1 MKKIIF
7 LNINLHSCMENLFIH
22 IFDLRNEQDN
32 CVPETSDKSSLECHQ
47 PGFQQ
52 QGFQSQELVGYR

>member
-1 MKKIIF
+1 
-7 LNINLHSCMENLFIH
+7 MENLFIH

-32 CVPETSDKSSLECHQ
+32 YVLETSDKSSLECHQ